1 MVRDRVL
8 ETLRLA
14 ASELKS
20 DVSASST
27 NPAYEKPPEFPAA
40 VNLSEYCKPETMSF
54 PVGIA
59 APDREACGG

>member
-27 NPAYEKPPEFPAA
+27 NPAYEKPPEIPAA
-40 VNLSEYCKPETMSF
+40 VNLFEYCKPETMSF
-54 PVGIA
+54 PVDIPA
-59 APDREACGG
+59 SDREACGG

>member
-40 VNLSEYCKPETMSF
+40 VNLFEYCKPETMSF
-54 PVGIA
+54 QVDIPA
-59 APDREACGG
+59 SDREACGG

>member
-20 DVSASST
+20 DVSANST
-27 NPAYEKPPEFPAA
+27 NPAYLGSVYTNGFLK
-40 VNLSEYCKPETMSF
+40 VWL
-54 PVGIA
+54 G
-59 APDREACGG
+59 